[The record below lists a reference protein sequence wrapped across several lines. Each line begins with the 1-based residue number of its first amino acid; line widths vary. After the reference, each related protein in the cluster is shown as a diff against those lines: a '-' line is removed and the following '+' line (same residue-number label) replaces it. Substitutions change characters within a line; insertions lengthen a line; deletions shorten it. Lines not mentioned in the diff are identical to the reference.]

1 MANTDVQDL
10 SEKVD
15 LILDILQSQG
25 ILPATDEKKKKGSTN
40 GKKKGSSSG
49 YLTDQMDTLRQM
61 LDELLNEER
70 DADSIVKWFADKL
83 RESYKNGL
91 KKSKEKKTS

>member
-1 MANTDVQDL
+1 MANTDVQAL

-15 LILDILQSQG
+15 LILNILQSQG
-25 ILPATDEKKKKGSTN
+25 ILPATDEKTKKSSTKEKKK
-40 GKKKGSSSG
+40 SSGGG
-49 YLTDQMDTLRQM
+49 YLTEQMDNLRQM